1 MSTAGITNLNLQ
13 MPSQARNIQRRS
25 LLVGVVFAVISVI
38 LAFVQ
43 TDKFFHAYLAAYMLW
58 LGASLGCMA
67 FLMIQHLTG
76 GAWGIVIRRP
86 LEAGMRTLPLMIV
99 LFLPIIAGMKH
110 LYFWTNPANVAANEH
125 LKELTHSYLT
135 TSGFILRAAVYFVIW
150 GALAFLLDR
159 YSVRQDSPPVRNMSP
174 LFRTI
179 SAPGLVLYSFTISF
193 ASIDWVMSLTAPWI
207 STIYGMI
214 FIVGEC
220 LTGLCVVIIVEAIL
234 RGYEPLAT
242 ALKAKEVHDHG
253 KLVLTFV
260 MLWAYFSFS
269 QLLITWAGNL
279 PEEIVW
285 YTRRLY
291 KGWEY
296 IGLALAA
303 FHFVLPFLLLLSRPF
318 KRKTTT
324 MMWVAGWLI
333 VMRYLDLY
341 WFVEP
346 NFGEHFFVTTAD
358 IVLPVA
364 IGGLW
369 LWYFFRNLGQRPLLP
384 PYSLHAQE
392 LLKSPND

>member
-1 MSTAGITNLNLQ
+1 M
-13 MPSQARNIQRRS
+13 
-25 LLVGVVFAVISVI
+25 
-38 LAFVQ
+38 
-43 TDKFFHAYLAAYMLW
+43 
-58 LGASLGCMA
+58 
-67 FLMIQHLTG
+67 
-76 GAWGIVIRRP
+76 IRRP

-110 LYFWTNPANVAANEH
+110 LYFWTNPANVASNEH

-150 GALAFLLDR
+150 AALAFLLDR

-234 RGYEPLAT
+234 RRYEPLAT
-242 ALKAKEVHDHG
+242 ALKPKEVHDHG

-291 KGWEY
+291 KGWEV

-324 MMWVAGWLI
+324 MMWVAAWLI
-333 VMRYLDLY
+333 LMRYVDLY

-346 NFGEHFFVTTAD
+346 NFGESFFVTAAD
-358 IVLPVA
+358 VVLPLA